1 MQMFQTT
8 NQHGVK
14 FIDEMGYPRT
24 SDMILSGTYMLPRHL
39 NSHSRIYESRDDNP
53 HGLRVASITVRD
65 AWKGE
70 RWCKRNVE
78 EVPGIPSRLNL
89 T

>member
-53 HGLRVASITVRD
+53 TGSGLHRSLFETPGRVKNGASETWRKYQESQAV
-65 AWKGE
+65 
-70 RWCKRNVE
+70 
-78 EVPGIPSRLNL
+78 
-89 T
+89 